1 MKKIFFFLVAVMVA
15 GGAMA
20 VEKNI
25 SPTACGITVGKT
37 TKTGKTFDEWGDIL
51 ADYRPMNVIAF
62 TPTKEVYLG
71 DFVVEGLHMSIL
83 SMELI
88 SDTVYELSFYEKSL
102 YADCWDSYKDIAL
115 KLRDK
120 YAHFENV
127 TDPET
132 FDNDSAVMFYKTDG
146 KTQILFAAYPQSIA
160 LTLTSVHF
168 HNIRIHRLANE
179 FNALLFGKIG
189 PNHDEKNKVTSIAGV
204 RFGETR
210 TNTINAFKQ
219 RGTFLKSEDK
229 ITYFSNVNF
238 GGSTYN
244 MATLFFQYNSKR
256 FDMTLAAAK
265 FEKNFYEWRKD
276 EALMTYNAVVS
287 QFQGKYTNCTVL
299 KDEEDYKAMV
309 CGMLDDSYEDGK
321 MPPIIVSFELGVS
334 RGGDKFYYVS
344 VSYFGY
350 RMSNVASDDI

>member
-1 MKKIFFFLVAVMVA
+1 MNKRTLSVTAVNDILQKLPDDQKL
-15 GGAMA
+15 
-20 VEKNI
+20 EKNMKLI
-25 SPTACGITVGKT
+25 
-37 TKTGKTFDEWGDIL
+37 EQL
-51 ADYRPMNVIAF
+51 YMDYQKNECDDR
-62 TPTKEVYLG
+62 
-71 DFVVEGLHMSIL
+71 
-83 SMELI
+83 
-88 SDTVYELSFYEKSL
+88 
-102 YADCWDSYKDIAL
+102 KDI
-115 KLRDK
+115 
-120 YAHFENV
+120 E
-127 TDPET
+127 
-132 FDNDSAVMFYKTDG
+132 
-146 KTQILFAAYPQSIA
+146 
-160 LTLTSVHF
+160 
-168 HNIRIHRLANE
+168 RLANE

-265 FEKNFYEWRKD
+265 FEKNFYEWP
-276 EALMTYNAVVS
+276 VVS